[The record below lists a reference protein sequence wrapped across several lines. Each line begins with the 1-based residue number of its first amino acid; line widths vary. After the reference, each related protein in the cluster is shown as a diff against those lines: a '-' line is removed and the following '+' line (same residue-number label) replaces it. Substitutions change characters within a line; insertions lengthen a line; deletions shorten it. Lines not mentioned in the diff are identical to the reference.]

1 MGNTDTNR
9 LIMMLRD
16 KADFKLPAYVWYA
29 EVKDG
34 KTTRLPAFEHADV
47 EHVAKIFKNAGF
59 SVSIANMH
67 QISRGVDYSTG
78 KTHEERFLFESIVIQ

>member
-16 KADFKLPAYVWYA
+16 EADFKLPAYVYYA

-34 KTTRLPAFEHADV
+34 KTTRLPAFKHADV
-47 EHVAKIFKNAGF
+47 EHVAIIFKKAGF
-59 SVSIANMH
+59 NVSIENL
-67 QISRGVDYSTG
+67 SGYFDYRTG
-78 KTHEERFLFESIVIQ
+78 DAHEERFLFESIVIQ